1 MAVLFIMCIHLFV
14 EGADRPRDPLKQK
27 NNAKAKTSKLLL
39 LNDSVQYT
47 NEIRFFYLCA
57 QLAMLSREELLIHG
71 ISIYP

>member
-1 MAVLFIMCIHLFV
+1 MYSFIC
-14 EGADRPRDPLKQK
+14 GRSRPTKGSIKTK